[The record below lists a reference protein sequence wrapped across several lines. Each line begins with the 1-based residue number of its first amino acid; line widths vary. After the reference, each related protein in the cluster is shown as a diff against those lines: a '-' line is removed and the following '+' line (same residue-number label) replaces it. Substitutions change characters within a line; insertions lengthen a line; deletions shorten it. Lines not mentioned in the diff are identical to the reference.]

1 MATSTPTAPSTTS
14 PNDTPDP
21 TATYVNT
28 STLDFLLIELVP
40 MAYRITADLALR
52 EEDWVHGTSTSTSS
66 SRHNNTTDNDA
77 TSTVGVSGG
86 GGGGGLGGGG
96 GTGVGTV
103 DEEEAREAVFHRLE
117 TLGYRV
123 GLGIVERVSRQT
135 PRPHDPL
142 STIKFLCKDLWTLL
156 FRKQIDNL
164 KTNHRGIYVLTD
176 NTFKPLTRMS
186 FDTKKYTD
194 AQYNAIAASA
204 AASAAA
210 TGGEGV
216 SGSGGGLD
224 PGLGRDANTIARAQP
239 FLYFPA
245 GVVRGCLAGL
255 GVQATVTAETSGI
268 PAATFQ
274 IRTQGAK
281 A

>member
-1 MATSTPTAPSTTS
+1 MYARRKESYFIEPDTDRPTP
-14 PNDTPDP
+14 N
-21 TATYVNT
+21 
-28 STLDFLLIELVP
+28 
-40 MAYRITADLALR
+40 RI
-52 EEDWVHGTSTSTSS
+52 
-66 SRHNNTTDNDA
+66 SRT
-77 TSTVGVSGG
+77 
-86 GGGGGLGGGG
+86 
-96 GTGVGTV
+96 
-103 DEEEAREAVFHRLE
+103 
-117 TLGYRV
+117 
-123 GLGIVERVSRQT
+123 T
-135 PRPHDPL
+135 PRPLDPL

-194 AQYNAIAASA
+194 AQYNAIAASPA
-204 AASAAA
+204 AA
-210 TGGEGV
+210 
-216 SGSGGGLD
+216 GGGVGGAGGMLD
-224 PGLGRDANTIARAQP
+224 PGLGREANTIARAQP

-255 GVQATVTAETSGI
+255 GVTATVTAETSVL